1 MPTSLNY
8 LIPRVKLNFGDLYS
22 DEIILESLVNA
33 VYYSQKYWNS
43 RYQVFTSGIINQTV
57 PAPSGYI
64 AVNSSDGVAIVP
76 EDISV
81 NDVFRNPYVTFSQ
94 DEPPT
99 VQTVDEEGLVLT
111 AVFLLRRLQ
120 VTNSFDAF
128 TSWRTEDV
136 QYSGIA
142 AGNNLN
148 NLLRNDEAAMKEFF
162 RKAIGKPI
170 RSSFGAVTVLKP

>member
-1 MPTSLNY
+1 M
-8 LIPRVKLNFGDLYS
+8 YS
-22 DEIILESLVNA
+22 DEIVLEALVNA
-33 VYYSQKYWNS
+33 VYYSQKFWNS
-43 RYQVFTSGIINQTV
+43 RYQVFVSGIINQDI

-64 AVNSSDGVAIVP
+64 TVNSSYGPAVVP
-76 EDISV
+76 EDIAV
-81 NDVFRNPYVTFSQ
+81 NDVFRNPYTTFSQ

-99 VQTVDEEGLVLT
+99 IQSVDDEGLVLT

-120 VTNSFDAF
+120 LTNSFDAF

-148 NLLRNDEAAMKEFF
+148 SLLRNDEAAMKEFF
-162 RKAIGKPI
+162 RKAIGKA
-170 RSSFGAVTVLKP
+170 SLSHFGSVTVLKP